1 MSDIQKEEKIWE
13 ELSYEEKNEQLFQN
27 EKQLLEMF
35 RSRGAISQRQ
45 YDKSLHDLIEKTGHS
60 EMIGQNDDTN

>member
-1 MSDIQKEEKIWE
+1 MGNVRKEEKNWE

-35 RSRGAISQRQ
+35 RARGAISQRQ

-60 EMIGQNDDTN
+60 ETIDHNDETN

>member
-1 MSDIQKEEKIWE
+1 MSAG
-13 ELSYEEKNEQLFQN
+13 QN

-35 RSRGAISQRQ
+35 RAHGAISQRQ

-60 EMIGQNDDTN
+60 ETIDHNSETN